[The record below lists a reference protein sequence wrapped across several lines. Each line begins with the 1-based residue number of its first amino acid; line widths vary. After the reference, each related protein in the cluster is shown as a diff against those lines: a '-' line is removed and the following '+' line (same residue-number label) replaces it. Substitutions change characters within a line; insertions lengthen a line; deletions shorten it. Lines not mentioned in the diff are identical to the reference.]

1 MIIKIGDTV
10 KDKGEKGTVI
20 GFHRLGVVLENGY
33 GWRWIA
39 CTDRCEKINQPGGNH
54 VQSI

>member
-39 CTDRCEKINQPGGNH
+39 CVERCEKIIGRKPCTECMK
-54 VQSI
+54 